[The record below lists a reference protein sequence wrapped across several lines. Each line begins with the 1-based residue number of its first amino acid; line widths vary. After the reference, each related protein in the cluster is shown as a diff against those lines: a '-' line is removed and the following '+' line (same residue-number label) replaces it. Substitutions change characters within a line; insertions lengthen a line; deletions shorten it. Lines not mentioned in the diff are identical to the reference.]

1 MLTPKEKVLDTLSKG
16 PAFEY
21 AYDTIVVSYTKVS
34 TLLDELYKEHEEI
47 IKNLNNDS
55 TLLNIEQ

>member
-21 AYDTIVVSYTKVS
+21 SYDTF
-34 TLLDELYKEHEEI
+34 
-47 IKNLNNDS
+47 
-55 TLLNIEQ
+55 EQEAE